1 MCGFVAVLNP
11 SSLPHNPGVVTC
23 FEKVGPSVLVY
34 LSERTLKLASPKLGS
49 DEVRVFCDM
58 QQEKLFT
65 DYRIESLANNSILF
79 EVRAYVVCACVRYP
93 VPHSRSTPFL
103 SAQRYA
109 SYAAASLY

>member
-1 MCGFVAVLNP
+1 MGDARFAPSRALHARTHADPHRRTPALNP
-11 SSLPHNPGVVTC
+11 QPHHAGVVAC

-49 DEVRVFCDM
+49 DEVRVFCDI

-79 EVRAYVVCACVRYP
+79 EVRACVRACP
-93 VPHSRSTPFL
+93 ARGGVPKRH
-103 SAQRYA
+103 Y
-109 SYAAASLY
+109 